1 MPTEEEK
8 LMKQIPITGLRI
20 SCPGILVLIATLI
33 LPLTSFAE
41 PTTLEEFNSIDRGFK
56 LFTEETF
63 EGNGRSC
70 GTCHIPGRQYNINPE
85 DIKRARGKDR
95 KLIFA
100 TNVPGLEN
108 PTLVKKLALFNVE
121 GGDALNPEI
130 GEVGHHPVFR
140 GSMTVGPLALT
151 TNGPPVIADG
161 VIQLGFQNPKIGWAG
176 NGSPGAPDES
186 PAPGLQ
192 QNPAHPLFQFH
203 HGNVDINADKSI
215 RAFANGAIAQHNPK
229 TLARIAKSSVCDPDI
244 NKPDAPCDKPYDFRF
259 ATDAE
264 LDDMAAFQEWL
275 GRRDE
280 FRIETLKFKNKHAIK
295 GKTLYMSNEA
305 SCNVCHADGG
315 SGFRP
320 AAALPVPVANIHQH
334 SGINEEAPRI
344 AAETGVFMP
353 EDPGILITP
362 PPPNDITEPGAFN
375 GQPVIEAA
383 RKQTFFHSHAFTGS
397 IEKATEFYFTDN
409 FNNSSI
415 GGALQGLLTGPAQG
429 GDGTGNPH
437 LTTIED
443 FLAFGGK
450 NAFKEMG
457 AFMRALSAWYSLKD
471 CERLIDE
478 SITRIGV
485 GADIINPIKHCAFN
499 LKDTHDVLAKAKV
512 RYLHRGIAK
521 KMLGIKYK
529 LFHAAYGHHYGKNK
543 AKTIRKLEKVKLKI
557 NKLRDKIAI
566 IEEPPVIAAAD
577 S

>member
-1 MPTEEEK
+1 MK
-8 LMKQIPITGLRI
+8 YNANLMLRNIVTVSMLSAFLLLPITAF
-20 SCPGILVLIATLI
+20 SDP
-33 LPLTSFAE
+33 S
-41 PTTLEEFNSIDRGFK
+41 TLEEFNSIDRGFK

-70 GTCHIPGRQYNINPE
+70 GTCHIPGRQYNINPD
-85 DIKRARGKDR
+85 DIKRASWKDR

-121 GGDALNPEI
+121 GGDALHPEE
-130 GEVGHHPVFR
+130 GEEGEHPVFR

-203 HGNVDINADKSI
+203 HGNTDINADKSI

-244 NKPDAPCDKPYDFRF
+244 NNPDTPCNKPYDFRF

-264 LDDMAAFQEWL
+264 LDDMKAFQEWL

-280 FRIETLKFKNKHAIK
+280 LRIETLIFNNKHAIN
-295 GKTLYMSNEA
+295 GKALYMSNQA

-315 SGFRP
+315 SGFR
-320 AAALPVPVANIHQH
+320 AAARSPAPAVNIHQH
-334 SGINEEAPRI
+334 SDINEEAARLS
-344 AAETGVFMP
+344 ALTGVFIP
-353 EDPGILITP
+353 EDPGITITP
-362 PPPNDITEPGAFN
+362 PPPNDVTEAHAFN

-383 RKQTFFHSHAFTGS
+383 RKRTFFHNHAFTGD
-397 IEKATEFYFTDN
+397 IEKASEFYFTEN
-409 FNNSSI
+409 FNNSTI

-429 GDGTGNPH
+429 GDGTGNGH
-437 LTTIED
+437 LTTIDD

-450 NAFKEMG
+450 NAFKELG

-478 SITRIGV
+478 AILRIEA

-499 LKDTHDVLAKAKV
+499 LKDTHDVLITAKV

-521 KMLGIKYK
+521 SMLGTKHK
-529 LFHAAYGHHYGKNK
+529 LFSAAYGHNYGKSTV
-543 AKTIRKLEKVKLKI
+543 KTIRKLERVKARI
-557 NKLRDKIAI
+557 AKLRNRIAT
-566 IEEPPVIAAAD
+566 IEQPPVVATAVN
-577 S
+577 